1 MTGGC
6 GRGAAPA
13 TATYGSH
20 VRISLLGPL
29 RVDGDHGPVLVNA
42 AKERSALA
50 TLALNPGEVV
60 STDVLIAAIWGDDP
74 PPAARKT
81 LQTYVWNLRRALGS
95 DRIATEHAGYTLRID
110 GDDVDVGR
118 FRALVRAALDARTRS
133 DGEGERTRLVEALRL
148 WRGDP
153 FPDAPPQS
161 PLANEA
167 VRLREEH
174 LSAVEARIAADL
186 GGGRHADV
194 VPELEGLVL
203 EHPYRERLWGA
214 LMTALYRSGRQA
226 DALDAYR
233 RVRALLLEELGLEP
247 GGELRRLE
255 ASVLGQD
262 PALGAPATPAE
273 PVSVVRPSP
282 VRYARC
288 ADGASIAYQVAGSGP
303 VDILAIPGFVSHL
316 DIWWNAPTER
326 LVRRLTGM
334 GRLISFDK
342 RGMGLSD
349 RPQHVDADEWV
360 ADAHAVLDAVGSE
373 RAVVLGV
380 SAGAPT
386 ALALTARHPERVLAL
401 ALQGGFARSLAGP
414 DYAIGHDRARVE
426 SFATTLEEGW
436 GAGAQIE
443 LYAPSLSADPVVRD
457 YWARYQQL
465 SASPAAAMR
474 FLWAALEAD
483 VRHLLPDIAVP
494 TLVVHADG
502 DVIVPAAFGRYVAER
517 VRGAEFVEL
526 HSDVHLIC
534 VSDVIDQLADAVEG
548 FIRRVVRP

>member
-1 MTGGC
+1 M
-6 GRGAAPA
+6 
-13 TATYGSH
+13 
-20 VRISLLGPL
+20 RISLLGPL
-29 RVDGDHGPVLVNA
+29 RVDGDHGPVPVSA
-42 AKERSALA
+42 AKERSVLA

-60 STDVLIAAIWGDDP
+60 STDVLIAAIWADDP

-95 DRIATEHAGYTLRID
+95 DRIVTEHAGYTLRID

-118 FRALVRAALDARTRS
+118 FRALVRAALDDRARCN
-133 DGEGERTRLVEALRL
+133 GAGERTRLVEALRL

-153 FPDAPPQS
+153 FTDAPPQS

-174 LSAVEARIAADL
+174 LSVVEARIAADL
-186 GGGRHADV
+186 EAGRHADV

-203 EHPYRERLWGA
+203 EHPYRERLWGS
-214 LMTALYRSGRQA
+214 LMVALYRSGRQA

-255 ASVLGQD
+255 AAVLAQD
-262 PALGAPATPAE
+262 PALGAPAAPTDPAT
-273 PVSVVRPSP
+273 VRPSP

-288 ADGASIAYQVAGSGP
+288 ADGVSIAYQVAGDGP

-349 RPQHVDADEWV
+349 RPEHVVADEWV
-360 ADAHAVLDAVGSE
+360 ADALAVLDAVGSE
-373 RAVVLGV
+373 RSVILGV

-401 ALQGGFARSLAGP
+401 ALHGGFARSLAGP
-414 DYAIGHDRARVE
+414 DYTIGHDRARVE

-502 DVIVPAAFGRYVAER
+502 DVIVPATFGRYVAER
-517 VRGAEFVEL
+517 VCGAEFVEL
-526 HSDVHLIC
+526 ESDVHLIC
-534 VSDVIDQLADAVEG
+534 VSDVIDQLTDAIEG
-548 FIRRVVRP
+548 FVRRVVPV